1 MESPISPE
9 TPRHAVR
16 VTALRT
22 GLTPHVLRAW
32 ERRYQVVVPSRS
44 EGGQRLY
51 SDLDVQRLVLL
62 RRLTERG
69 HSIARLAGASQE
81 DLERTARDDGGPR
94 SVERKPLA
102 AVSGSEDFRLAA
114 LNAARRLDAAELH
127 VVLERAAVTLG
138 VPAFLDQVVSP
149 TLRGIGDGWSDG
161 TVSIAQEHLASG
173 VVRRVLGWILRVY
186 EIGNSAPRLVVATPP
201 RQVHEMGAMLAG
213 AAAAAE
219 GWDVTYLG
227 ADLPIAEILASVG
240 QVDARGV
247 ALSIVYPAIDPGL
260 VSDLEELRMGLG
272 SRTPLLLGGFA
283 ASQDRER
290 LTTLGAQV
298 VDSLDDFRDSLYRLR
313 ERN

>member
-1 MESPISPE
+1 M
-9 TPRHAVR
+9 
-16 VTALRT
+16 
-22 GLTPHVLRAW
+22 
-32 ERRYQVVVPSRS
+32 VVPSRS

-94 SVERKPLA
+94 SVERKPPA

-138 VPAFLDQVVSP
+138 VPAFLDQVVGP

-161 TVSIAQEHLASG
+161 TVSIAHEHLASG

-298 VDSLDDFRDSLYRLR
+298 FDSLDDFRDSLYRLR

>member
-1 MESPISPE
+1 
-9 TPRHAVR
+9 
-16 VTALRT
+16 
-22 GLTPHVLRAW
+22 
-32 ERRYQVVVPSRS
+32 
-44 EGGQRLY
+44 LY

-81 DLERTARDDGGPR
+81 ELERTARDDGGPR
-94 SVERKPLA
+94 SAERKPLA
-102 AVSGSEDFRLAA
+102 PASGSEDFRLAA

-138 VPAFLDQVVSP
+138 VPAFLDQVVGP

-161 TVSIAQEHLASG
+161 TLSIAQEHLATG

-186 EIGNSAPRLVVATPP
+186 EIGKSAPRLVVATPP
-201 RQVHEMGAMLAG
+201 RQVHELGAMLAG

>member
-1 MESPISPE
+1 MKSPISPE

-138 VPAFLDQVVSP
+138 VPAFLDQVVGP

-201 RQVHEMGAMLAG
+201 RQAHEMGAMLAG